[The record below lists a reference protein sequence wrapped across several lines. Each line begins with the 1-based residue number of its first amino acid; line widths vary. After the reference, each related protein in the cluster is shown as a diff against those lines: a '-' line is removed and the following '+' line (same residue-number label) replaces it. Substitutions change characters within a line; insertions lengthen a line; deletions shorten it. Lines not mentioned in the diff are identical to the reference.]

1 MSSIQSLT
9 IPANEKLSAAW
20 RSGCRSLAYGQF
32 WQALL
37 IGVGSL
43 SNLVYTCTLPFVCL
57 GIIAGATLPRRRAI
71 VTATTVWLANQF
83 CGYTLHNYP
92 RTFNCLAWGLVLL
105 AGTLL
110 VTLLSGY
117 KPLFSQGALAHHY
130 FRLTGT
136 FIGGLILF
144 EFVILGAGFL
154 LENRKNRKV
163 TGSNGFCSAST
174 STLVRYWL
182 D

>member
-1 MSSIQSLT
+1 MTTEVLFGLI
-9 IPANEKLSAAW
+9 
-20 RSGCRSLAYGQF
+20 
-32 WQALL
+32 LL
-37 IGVGSL
+37 E
-43 SNLVYTCTLPFVCL
+43 PFVCL